1 MYSMSFTVTVT
12 PDGLYH
18 IQNGVAGLSGQHHVH
33 SAESFKRWQKPGD
46 DIRKAI
52 AEARAEH
59 KNPEILDFSTLDRA
73 HLFGLEIDTG
83 AGWIDV

>member
-1 MYSMSFTVTVT
+1 MTFRLELREHNDRSRWVLIVTSLEPMY
-12 PDGLYH
+12 
-18 IQNGVAGLSGQHHVH
+18 
-33 SAESFKRWQKPGD
+33 E

-52 AEARAEH
+52 AEARAENR
-59 KNPEILDFSTLDRA
+59 NPEILDFSTLDRA